1 MCDFFRIYNIRA
13 RHASVA
19 LVYIFVAYFFFC
31 SKFSF
36 IELATS
42 KVTNIKRFTPF
53 IPSPV
58 RNSSVFIVLLSM
70 HFHILMCFEVC
81 IYVSVNSQIT
91 SNTKKELKT
100 ETRFAFFIQIEFG
113 DILFMLIKNVS
124 IKNEFVVW
132 KKLNVWKIC
141 IY

>member
-1 MCDFFRIYNIRA
+1 MLWVLWCIFLLHFPFFVPS
-13 RHASVA
+13 SV
-19 LVYIFVAYFFFC
+19 LLNWYSV
-31 SKFSF
+31 
-36 IELATS
+36 

-53 IPSPV
+53 TPSPV

-124 IKNEFVVW
+124 IKNESVVR